1 MMLSTYEMLNQSKKN
16 LVLWG
21 TFNQLFTFHDGHEF
35 SNERHS
41 TCSQVLT
48 ESHFLE
54 EDGDP
59 AEDHGHEVGD

>member
-1 MMLSTYEMLNQSKKN
+1 MILSTYEMLNQLKKN
-16 LVLWG
+16 
-21 TFNQLFTFHDGHEF
+21 FNQWFTFHNGHEF

-48 ESHFLE
+48 EGHFLE